1 MDGNGRETFVIYLVL
16 AGEGPMGGGRMQCAL
31 SRPSSLIQTLNRVEQ
46 KQNSVINKNLYMNT
60 IGRSQTLIGS
70 ELLEDKEIHN
80 LNKIL
85 DRIVK
90 QLSPEEQDKLEDA
103 EVFIGYYH
111 D

>member
-1 MDGNGRETFVIYLVL
+1 MFKKY
-16 AGEGPMGGGRMQCAL
+16 
-31 SRPSSLIQTLNRVEQ
+31 S
-46 KQNSVINKNLYMNT
+46 KNLYMNT

-70 ELLEDKEIHN
+70 ELLEDKEIRN

>member
-1 MDGNGRETFVIYLVL
+1 MFKRY
-16 AGEGPMGGGRMQCAL
+16 
-31 SRPSSLIQTLNRVEQ
+31 S
-46 KQNSVINKNLYMNT
+46 KNLYMDT
-60 IGRSQTLIGS
+60 TGRSQTLIGS